1 MTESGM
7 NQTAPLPKISAL
19 GLAGQGDLKAVG
31 FGVACPFP
39 RIKSVVPCNSLT
51 GVSRYRVTLFAV
63 VVQFLAVATQ
73 PIIVRAR
80 TALVLGN
87 ITARRTCA
95 VVMMHAIC
103 DWLLVFIDGVERC
116 CLGHRDCSFLSS

>member
-63 VVQFLAVATQ
+63 VVQFLAVVTQ
-73 PIIVRAR
+73 PIVVGAS

-87 ITARRTCA
+87 ILTRTTCA
-95 VVMMHAIC
+95 VVMVHAIC
-103 DWLLVFIDGVERC
+103 GWLLVFIDGVERC